1 MNMEPDIQNSSTI
14 NDIQFSDIFIL
25 EDIQNM
31 QDLFSDATGV
41 ASLITKPDG
50 TPITRPSN
58 FCRLCKDIIRKTE
71 KGIANCIKS
80 DALIGRQNAS
90 GPVMQPCL
98 SGGLWDAGASI
109 TVGGKHIANWLIGQV
124 RNEAVDENRMKQ
136 YADEI
141 GTNREDFM
149 KAFAEIPVMSVGQFD
164 KVSKMLFAIAKELS
178 EKAYNNLCLKREI
191 AERKIAIALL
201 MESEENFS
209 IMFNSI
215 GDAVLSTD
223 NKGLIVNMNP
233 IAETLCGWK
242 LTDARGKRL
251 TEVFNMIDSET
262 RETIA
267 DPAKKVVESGEISGI
282 ANHTVLISK
291 DGTEHQIAD
300 SAAPIKNKDGVVSG
314 VVMVFSDISE
324 TYALHE
330 DLRKSERFLKEVQ
343 KIAHLGTYTLNIET
357 DLWTSSEILDDIL
370 GINHDYDKSVNGWA
384 SVIHP
389 EWRQIMVDY
398 FINEVL
404 GKKTKFDKEY
414 KIIRLNSN
422 DERWVHGLGELVFNE
437 MNQPIKMIG
446 TIRDITK
453 RIEAEEALKDSEV
466 KYRELVE
473 NFPDAIAIYVEE
485 KIAFVNKECL
495 HLLAASNAEEL
506 IGKSVIQFVHP
517 DYRSLVIDR
526 MKKTATEGIVLPIA
540 EEKFVRLDGCE
551 VYVEVK
557 AVPIRFGNKPAVQL
571 IVRDITER
579 RHVEKTLQNERL
591 LLRTLIDNIPDSIY
605 SKDLACRKTL
615 VNLAELRFMGA
626 NSEAEV
632 FGKDDFDFY
641 PKELAEM
648 FFADD
653 QSVIQSGKPILNRE
667 EYILDEGG
675 QKRWLLSSKL
685 PLRDKDDQIIG
696 LVGIGRDITERK
708 LAEEKLIIAKEKA
721 DESNRLKTAFL
732 NNISHEI
739 RTPFNGILGFLSII
753 QHEVLT
759 SSERDEYISIINQSA
774 ERLMNTINDIV
785 EISQIQTGQMKLNT
799 SETNIKK
806 LIRKLSDR
814 FKPNAESKGLKFT
827 INNSLP
833 DNIECIYTDSIKLNT
848 ILTNLIGNA
857 IKFTN
862 TGSIDFCIRMMADY
876 LEFSV
881 KDTGIGIPAYKHQA
895 IFERFMQAD
904 VSNTRQFEGS
914 GLGLSI
920 AKAYLEMLGGK
931 IWVES
936 EEGKGSRFYFSI
948 PFMAEPEKKIDRK
961 QDVLAFTTEN
971 KIKHLKILIAEDDQ
985 ISDLLLTRTLKTI
998 SPEVLH
1004 AKTGI
1009 DAIESCQNNPD
1020 IDLVLM
1026 DIKMPEMDGYE
1037 ATRQI
1042 RQFNKDVIIIAQTA
1056 FGMAGDREKAMVAG
1070 CNDFITKPISLSLLN
1085 GLIEQHFKKQM

>member
-1 MNMEPDIQNSSTI
+1 MNTKPDIQNSSTI
-14 NDIQFSDIFIL
+14 NDIQFRDIFIL
-25 EDIQNM
+25 EDMQHM

-41 ASLITKPDG
+41 ASVITKPDG

-58 FCRLCKDIIRKTE
+58 FCRLCNEIIRKTD
-71 KGIANCIKS
+71 KGIANCFKS

-90 GPVMQPCL
+90 GPVVQPCL

-109 TVGGKHIANWLIGQV
+109 TVGGNHIANWLIGQV
-124 RNEAVDENRMKQ
+124 RNEAIDEQRMIQ

-149 KAFAEIPVMSVGQFD
+149 KAFAEVPVMPVGQFN
-164 KVSKMLFAIAKELS
+164 KVSKMLYAFANELS
-178 EKAYNNLCLKREI
+178 EKAYNNLCLKKQIAEREI
-191 AERKIAIALL
+191 ATALL
-201 MESEENFS
+201 TESEENFS

-223 NKGLIVNMNP
+223 NNGLIVNMNP
-233 IAETLCGWK
+233 IAENLCGWK
-242 LTDARGKRL
+242 LADAMGKPL
-251 TEVFNMIDSET
+251 TEVFNIIDST
-262 RETIA
+262 SREAIT
-267 DPAKKVVESGEISGI
+267 DPVKKVMESGKIEGL

-300 SAAPIKNKDGVVSG
+300 SAAPIKNKEGIVNG

-324 TYALHE
+324 KYALHE
-330 DLRKSERFLKEVQ
+330 ELKTSERFLKEMQ

-357 DLWTSSEILDDIL
+357 GLWTSSEILDDIF
-370 GINHDYDKSVNGWA
+370 GIDADYYKSVNGWA
-384 SVIHP
+384 SIIHP
-389 EWRQIMVDY
+389 EWRPIMVDY
-398 FINEVL
+398 FMNEVL
-404 GKKTKFDKEY
+404 GGKNKFDKEY
-414 KIIRLNSN
+414 KIIRQNRN

-453 RIEAEEALKDSEV
+453 SIESEEALKDSET

-485 KIAFVNKECL
+485 KIVFVNKECQL
-495 HLLAASNAEEL
+495 LLAASSAEEL
-506 IGKSVIQFVHP
+506 LGKSVLQFVHP
-517 DYRSLVIDR
+517 DYRILVIDR
-526 MKKTATEGIVLPIA
+526 MKKAATEGNVLPLA

-557 AVPIRFGNKPAVQL
+557 AVPIRFGNKHAVQL

-579 RHVEKTLQNERL
+579 RHVEETLQNERL

-615 VNLAELRFMGA
+615 VNLAEVHFMGA

-675 QKRWLLSSKL
+675 HKRWLLSSKL

-785 EISQIQTGQMKLNT
+785 EISQIQTGQMKLTT
-799 SETNIKK
+799 SETNLKK

-814 FKPNAESKGLKFT
+814 FKPNVESKGLKFT

-833 DNIECIYTDSIKLNT
+833 DNIECIYTDSIKLYT

-862 TGSIDFCIRMMADY
+862 AGSIDFCIRKMADN

-881 KDTGIGIPAYKHQA
+881 KDTGIGIPAYKYQT

-920 AKAYLEMLGGK
+920 AKAYVEMLGGK

-948 PFMAEPEKKIDRK
+948 PFTTELENKIDRK
-961 QDVLAFTTEN
+961 HDVLAFSTEN

-1004 AKTGI
+1004 AKTGV
-1009 DAIESCQNNPD
+1009 DAIESCHNNPD

-1056 FGMAGDREKAMVAG
+1056 FGMAGDREKAMAAG

-1085 GLIEQHFKKQM
+1085 GLIQQHFKK